1 MNPDMFRFT
10 SRPQTEKSSLV
21 IGWTR
26 DTGNV
31 SGGTAEYVVDASDA
45 DSFCQIEPADF
56 FPVGG
61 VTVEDDIAQFPES
74 RFFYDQTSNLVILP
88 CGPMNRSPTGMI
100 F

>member
-21 IGWTR
+21 VGWTR

-31 SGGTAEYVVDASDA
+31 SGGTAEYVVNASDA
-45 DSFCQIEPADF
+45 DSFCQIEPEVRNGQVMLNVRPA
-56 FPVGG
+56 
-61 VTVEDDIAQFPES
+61 
-74 RFFYDQTSNLVILP
+74 RLLP
-88 CGPMNRSPTGMI
+88 PLE